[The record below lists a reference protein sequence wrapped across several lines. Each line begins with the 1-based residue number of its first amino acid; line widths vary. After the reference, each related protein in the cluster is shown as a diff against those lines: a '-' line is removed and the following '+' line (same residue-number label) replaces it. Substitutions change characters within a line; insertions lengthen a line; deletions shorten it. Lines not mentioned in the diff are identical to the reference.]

1 MFKGEYVIK
10 TVEKEIDIKQT
21 QESIPLIS
29 RQLIAEHIN
38 DYKYLHI
45 GSIQIAIKSLFRQ
58 GIDTPLFAVL
68 RDNRP
73 TQLSDQILAIFETNL
88 HEGPVYINNY
98 PNYSVSLK
106 SFHET
111 NYNVFLDIKM
121 KEDDW
126 NPMAI
131 PITIIYRLYYKVMK
145 TQLAPQ
151 ALLISPKDETTLLLV
166 NSERV
171 NASVPRVLRHD
182 EITSGLKWRLE
193 DILPP
198 TPPTPSEVD
207 AITEFRN
214 GTVEITFTPLRDNLR
229 RVRSMARS
237 EFSSAR
243 PSIDRRSFS
252 IPRGL
257 VMQGLRPD
265 HTTPTPEFEPEETQY
280 TSAQS
285 HQSPTRSDLSQL
297 NVISS
302 FEINKKLLQAN
313 FVSEINKKRK
323 DWFYKNFDIEER
335 SKIREEYYKYMNTRQ
350 ENVFFFEW
358 FEHEYLKTIQ
368 VIKNGEKL

>member
-1 MFKGEYVIK
+1 
-10 TVEKEIDIKQT
+10 
-21 QESIPLIS
+21 
-29 RQLIAEHIN
+29 
-38 DYKYLHI
+38 
-45 GSIQIAIKSLFRQ
+45 
-58 GIDTPLFAVL
+58 
-68 RDNRP
+68 
-73 TQLSDQILAIFETNL
+73 
-88 HEGPVYINNY
+88 
-98 PNYSVSLK
+98 
-106 SFHET
+106 
-111 NYNVFLDIKM
+111 
-121 KEDDW
+121 
-126 NPMAI
+126 
-131 PITIIYRLYYKVMK
+131 
-145 TQLAPQ
+145 
-151 ALLISPKDETTLLLV
+151 LLV
-166 NSERV
+166 NPERV

-265 HTTPTPEFEPEETQY
+265 HTTPTPEFEQEETQY

-285 HQSPTRSDLSQL
+285 HQSPTRSDFSQL

-302 FEINKKLLQAN
+302 FEINKKLL
-313 FVSEINKKRK
+313 
-323 DWFYKNFDIEER
+323 
-335 SKIREEYYKYMNTRQ
+335 
-350 ENVFFFEW
+350 
-358 FEHEYLKTIQ
+358 
-368 VIKNGEKL
+368 

>member
-29 RQLIAEHIN
+29 RQLIAEHIK

-45 GSIQIAIKSLFRQ
+45 GSIQISIKPLFRQ
-58 GIDTPLFAVL
+58 GIDIPLFAVL

-73 TQLSDQILAIFETNL
+73 KQLSDQILAIFETNL

-126 NPMAI
+126 NPRAI

-166 NSERV
+166 NPERV

-257 VMQGLRPD
+257 VMQG
-265 HTTPTPEFEPEETQY
+265 
-280 TSAQS
+280 
-285 HQSPTRSDLSQL
+285 
-297 NVISS
+297 
-302 FEINKKLLQAN
+302 
-313 FVSEINKKRK
+313 
-323 DWFYKNFDIEER
+323 
-335 SKIREEYYKYMNTRQ
+335 
-350 ENVFFFEW
+350 
-358 FEHEYLKTIQ
+358 
-368 VIKNGEKL
+368 